1 MDMSSMDHGSMPGMG
16 HGGMGGSAMAGMDH
30 SAMPGMDHG
39 AMDMAASATQGHDHK
54 MGVGV
59 DNLAM
64 VQVSRIDEPGLGLE
78 SVPHRALRYSQLRS
92 LTPNPDTRAPGRE
105 MEIHLTG
112 NMERY
117 MWSFDGV
124 KLSEVTGPI
133 IFHEGERLRVTLVND
148 TMMTHPIHLHGM
160 FFDLVVGDTDH
171 KPRKH
176 TVTVKPAERISFDV
190 TADHVGDW
198 AFHCHLLFHMH
209 AGMMQVV
216 SVVPQGAAAGADD
229 PHKEHTLSATPP
241 TDEPPPK
248 EAPMSGMSHEGHR

>member
-1 MDMSSMDHGSMPGMG
+1 MT
-16 HGGMGGSAMAGMDH
+16 
-30 SAMPGMDHG
+30 G
-39 AMDMAASATQGHDHK
+39 A
-54 MGVGV
+54 GV
-59 DNLAM
+59 DNVAM
-64 VQVSRIDEPGLGLE
+64 APSNRLDEPGLGLE
-78 SVPHRALRYSQLRS
+78 DVPHRALRYSQLRS
-92 LTPNPDTRAPGRE
+92 LDPNPDTRAPERE

-124 KLSEVTGPI
+124 KFSAVEKPI

-160 FFDLVVGDTDH
+160 FFDLVVDESDH

-176 TVTVKPAERISFDV
+176 TVNVKPGDKLSFDV
-190 TADHVGDW
+190 SAEHVGDW

-216 SVVPQGAAAGADD
+216 SLLPRDGAAPIARDEMKMD
-229 PHKEHTLSATPP
+229 HTA
-241 TDEPPPK
+241 
-248 EAPMSGMSHEGHR
+248 MGHEGMDHGSMKMSEEPMKPGEVSSPDHSKMNHGSEH

>member
-1 MDMSSMDHGSMPGMG
+1 MGMDMSSMDHGSM
-16 HGGMGGSAMAGMDH
+16 A
-30 SAMPGMDHG
+30 GMDHG
-39 AMDMAASATQGHDHK
+39 AMTMSDPVPQTHDHR

-59 DNLAM
+59 DTVSM
-64 VQVSRIDEPGLGLE
+64 VQLSRIDEPGLGLE

-117 MWSFDGV
+117 MWSFDGM
-124 KLSEVTGPI
+124 KLSEVKEPI

-148 TMMTHPIHLHGM
+148 TMMSHPIHLHGM
-160 FFDLVVGDTDH
+160 FFDLVVGETDH

-176 TVTVKPAERISFDV
+176 TVIVKPAERLSFDV

-198 AFHCHLLFHMH
+198 AFHCHLFFHMH

-216 SVVPQGAAAGADD
+216 SVLP
-229 PHKEHTLSATPP
+229 LSAASVAPP
-241 TDEPPPK
+241 SDENPQPEVRMPD
-248 EAPMSGMSHEGHR
+248 MQHEGHR

>member
-1 MDMSSMDHGSMPGMG
+1 
-16 HGGMGGSAMAGMDH
+16 
-30 SAMPGMDHG
+30 
-39 AMDMAASATQGHDHK
+39 
-54 MGVGV
+54 
-59 DNLAM
+59 
-64 VQVSRIDEPGLGLE
+64 
-78 SVPHRALRYSQLRS
+78 
-92 LTPNPDTRAPGRE
+92 
-105 MEIHLTG
+105 
-112 NMERY
+112 
-117 MWSFDGV
+117 
-124 KLSEVTGPI
+124 VTGPI

-176 TVTVKPAERISFDV
+176 TVTVKPAERLSFDV

-216 SVVPQGAAAGADD
+216 SVVPRGAAARADD
-229 PHKEHTLSATPP
+229 PHREHTPSATPP